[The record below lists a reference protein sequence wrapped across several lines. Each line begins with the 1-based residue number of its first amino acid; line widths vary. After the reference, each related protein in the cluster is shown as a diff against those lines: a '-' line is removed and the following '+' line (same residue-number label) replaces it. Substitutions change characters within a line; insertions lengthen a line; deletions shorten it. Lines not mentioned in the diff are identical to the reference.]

1 MIEAVRAGGAQR
13 VRTRFRQ
20 RTSIPRARI
29 CIRSTRDASVQLIG
43 GPHGDLRP
51 ASTGTATSNQ
61 AEKRASL
68 FSFGSERKDERRGVR
83 DEDAGHRRK
92 SQLPTYRKL
101 ETDDDFP
108 VTVYGDIVHSAY
120 LTVDQCLSAR

>member
-13 VRTRFRQ
+13 ERTRFRQ

-68 FSFGSERKDERRGVR
+68 FSFGSERKGRETRGEGR
-83 DEDAGHRRK
+83 GLKTQDTGENENSKTEG
-92 SQLPTYRKL
+92 
-101 ETDDDFP
+101 
-108 VTVYGDIVHSAY
+108 
-120 LTVDQCLSAR
+120 